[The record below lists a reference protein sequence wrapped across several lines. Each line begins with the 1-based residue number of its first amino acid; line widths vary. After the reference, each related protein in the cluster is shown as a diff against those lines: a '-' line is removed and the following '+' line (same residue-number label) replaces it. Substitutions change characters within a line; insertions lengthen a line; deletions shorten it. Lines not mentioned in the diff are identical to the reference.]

1 MIDYGQLQVRNMIE
15 YKLTR
20 KKIKRINL
28 YVKAPDGRVEVT
40 APLLTPRLVIDA
52 FVRSKADWIRKKQ
65 AQITAKAAA
74 ERPEIPISE
83 AERAELKARIAKLLP
98 LWVERTGL
106 VPSRWQVRSMK
117 TRWGSCNTRTHSI
130 NFALQLARKDDECLN
145 YIILH
150 ELAHIKVP
158 NHGPAFK
165 AILDSYMPD
174 WRRIRRKL
182 RAQ

>member
-1 MIDYGQLQVRNMIE
+1 ME

-40 APLLTPRLVIDA
+40 APLLTPRLIIDA
-52 FVRSKADWIRKKQ
+52 FVHSKADWIRKKQ

-83 AERAELKARIAKLLP
+83 TERAELKARIAKLLP

-150 ELAHIKVP
+150 ELCHLKTRT
-158 NHGPAFK
+158 HGKEFIALMDRF
-165 AILDSYMPD
+165 MPD
-174 WRRIRRKL
+174 WREVRKRL
-182 RAQ
+182 NEAPLDFTITDNPE